1 MLNAW
6 LLVALGGALGAT
18 ARYGVNQLV
27 IAIFDKP
34 LVWATLFVNVVGC
47 FIMGMAYV
55 WLQQKTELQDSLRP
69 LLMVGFLGALTTW
82 STFSMETVLMLQN
95 DEWPRALVYTLLTVT
110 CCFIAF
116 WLGLSAR
123 PLN

>member
-1 MLNAW
+1 MLSAW

-18 ARYGVNQLV
+18 ARYGVNQLIV
-27 IAIFDKP
+27 ALFDKP
-34 LVWATLFVNVVGC
+34 LIWATLLVNVVGC
-47 FIMGMAYV
+47 FLMGMAYV

-82 STFSMETVLMLQN
+82 STFSMETVLMLQS
-95 DEWPRALVYTLLTVT
+95 DEWLRAMVYTLLTFV

-116 WLGLSAR
+116 WFGLLAR
-123 PLN
+123 S